1 MCSNTCASTWITTR
15 ASTCITTRA
24 STCHYTRARLL
35 FKNMPPGAI
44 HMLLFVRMEAN
55 TGEEIFFSYI
65 AKSWSPP
72 KRIWKVVWHIG
83 KIRLGGGFPN
93 QRLQK
98 AVSVQE
104 IQSRCSVFD
113 KLQIGPLYLLLG
125 GNLKEDHCWI
135 RAADISIVFLGGWIW
150 GHAWFRV
157 ENCQCHQLKKN
168 FRILNF

>member
-1 MCSNTCASTWITTR
+1 MFCIFWQHTSTTR
-15 ASTCITTRA
+15 WVAGQNGT
-24 STCHYTRARLL
+24 
-35 FKNMPPGAI
+35 PGAI

-55 TGEEIFFSYI
+55 TGEEISLYI

-135 RAADISIVFLGGWIW
+135 RAADISLVFLGGWIW
-150 GHAWFRV
+150 GHTWFRV

-168 FRILNF
+168 FRINLNLLDIIWIFKIC